1 MLPIVIVEDD
11 DAFGEELSEFLGAH
25 GFAVSWG
32 RTLDVLYALIDAAK
46 PELVIL
52 DQFVNGRDV
61 LNDLHTIRRRFAGGL
76 VILTGN
82 PREVDRI
89 IALEEGADDVILKSV
104 SPREMLAR
112 LRAVERRTNRSNHA
126 GEPPAR
132 AAGSTSRW
140 SIDAKW
146 HLLRTPNGTLLQI
159 TNLECAALV
168 YLDSRA
174 GQLVTRDELSLKVLG
189 RPFSPFDRS
198 VDNLLSRIRRLIGPY
213 MNGGD
218 MIRAVRG
225 QGYVFAGLN
234 TNRSA
239 LDGTE
244 MLMD

>member
-11 DAFGEELSEFLGAH
+11 EAFGEELSEFLGAN

-52 DQFVNGRDV
+52 DQFLNGRDS
-61 LNDLHTIRRRFAGGL
+61 LNDLYTIRRRFSGGL

-112 LRAVERRTNRSNHA
+112 LRAVERRTNRSNRS
-126 GEPPAR
+126 GEPPAP
-132 AAGSTSRW
+132 AAKPASRW

>member
-11 DAFGEELSEFLGAH
+11 EAFGTELSEFLSDN

-32 RTLDVLYALIDAAK
+32 RTFDVLYALIDAAK

-52 DQFVNGRDV
+52 DQFVNGRDA
-61 LNDLHTIRRRFAGGL
+61 LNDLYTIRRRFAGGL

-89 IALEEGADDVILKSV
+89 IALEEGADDVILKSAN
-104 SPREMLAR
+104 PREMLAR
-112 LRAVERRTNRSNHA
+112 LRAVERRINRSQHA

-132 AAGSTSRW
+132 NGQPAPRW

-159 TNLECAALV
+159 TNLECAALI

-198 VDNLLSRIRRLIGPY
+198 VDNLLSRIRRLLGPY
-213 MNGGD
+213 MNGD
-218 MIRAVRG
+218 DVIRAVRG
-225 QGYVFAGLN
+225 QGYIFAGLN
-234 TNRSA
+234 TNRPA
-239 LDGTE
+239 MDGTE